1 MNPVRLSM
9 INWNFKSGRPGLL
22 VSVRSAEEA
31 MIALLAGADVIDV
44 KEPSRGSLG
53 AADDSVIAAVVRAV
67 EGRAPVTAA
76 LGELVDLSSEAC
88 WNVPGVAMFK
98 IGLAGCSKMP
108 NWQATWRKAVAEFK
122 ASPDSISP
130 QAVAVVYAD
139 WKAAGAPAPEDVLN
153 AAATLRSP
161 TLLVDTWNK
170 SSGALF
176 DHWSIDEIRSFM
188 ATVRAQTIKVV
199 LAGSLAGESFAQ
211 AVALQPDLVAV
222 RSAACESGRTGQVVA
237 KRVRELKETIVA
249 FHAASEVTLR

>member
-1 MNPVRLSM
+1 M
-9 INWNFKSGRPGLL
+9 IDWNFGNGRPGLL

-31 MIALLAGADVIDV
+31 TTALLAGANVIDV

-53 AADDSVIAAVVRAV
+53 AADESVISSVLRVV

-76 LGELVDLSSEAC
+76 LGELVDLSTEVR

-98 IGLAGCSKMP
+98 AGLAGCAKTH
-108 NWQATWRKAVAEFK
+108 NWQAKWGEVVTKFQV
-122 ASPDSISP
+122 SSDSGSP

-139 WKAAGAPAPEDVLN
+139 WQAADAPSPDDVLS
-153 AAATLRSP
+153 AAVNFRCPA
-161 TLLVDTWNK
+161 LLIDTWNK

-176 DHWSIDEIRSFM
+176 DHWQIDDLRAFISR
-188 ATVRAQTIKVV
+188 VRARTIKVV

-211 AVALQPDLVAV
+211 AVALRPDLVAV

-237 KRVRELKETIVA
+237 RRVRELKETIDR
-249 FHAASEVTLR
+249 FTHDK